1 MRCRLMVFLLILVP
15 CLLAGPLSP
24 SAQPPAKMAR
34 IGYLSPTSGLQPAGA
49 AFQQGLR
56 DLGWMEGQ
64 NITVEYR
71 WAAGQVEQLA
81 ALAVELAQLPVEV
94 IVTVGAATAAA
105 QRATPTIPIV
115 FVGVGDPVASG
126 LVRSLAQP
134 GGNITGIAN
143 WNDVLM
149 GKRLELLKEIVPG
162 LSRVVALWYKAQ
174 ATSGMPRALRELE
187 QAAGALALPLHI
199 VEVQGLQA
207 LEEVGSA
214 LTTTQADA
222 LMVVPSALF
231 FQQRTRLV
239 EFMAQH
245 RLPAMYE
252 GREFVEAG
260 GLIAYGPSLP
270 ALWRRAAHYVD
281 KILKGTKPADLP
293 VEQPTQFELVINLK
307 TAKALGITIPPT
319 LLFQADEVIQ

>member
-1 MRCRLMVFLLILVP
+1 MEKTLVLSSETTMRCRLMVFLLILVP

-134 GGNITGIAN
+134 GGNITR
-143 WNDVLM
+143 DSQ
-149 GKRLELLKEIVPG
+149 LERCPHGETAGTPQRD
-162 LSRVVALWYKAQ
+162 SA
-174 ATSGMPRALRELE
+174 RALPR
-187 QAAGALALPLHI
+187 GRF
-199 VEVQGLQA
+199 
-207 LEEVGSA
+207 
-214 LTTTQADA
+214 
-222 LMVVPSALF
+222 VV
-231 FQQRTRLV
+231 
-239 EFMAQH
+239 
-245 RLPAMYE
+245 
-252 GREFVEAG
+252 
-260 GLIAYGPSLP
+260 
-270 ALWRRAAHYVD
+270 
-281 KILKGTKPADLP
+281 
-293 VEQPTQFELVINLK
+293 
-307 TAKALGITIPPT
+307 
-319 LLFQADEVIQ
+319 